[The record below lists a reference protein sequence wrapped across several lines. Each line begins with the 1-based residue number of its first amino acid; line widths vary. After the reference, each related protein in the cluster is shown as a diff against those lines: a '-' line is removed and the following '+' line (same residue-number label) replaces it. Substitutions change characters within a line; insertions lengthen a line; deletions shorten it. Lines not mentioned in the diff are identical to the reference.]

1 VQPGVVQLARV
12 TGNPIVP
19 VSAQIFSKKE
29 LRSWD
34 AFQVPLP
41 LARCEIQVGKG
52 VRVPRDADEAALES
66 ARATVEQR
74 LHDLTID

>member
-1 VQPGVVQLARV
+1 M
-12 TGNPIVP
+12 
-19 VSAQIFSKKE
+19 QIFSKKV

-41 LARCEIQVGKG
+41 LARCEIQVGES
-52 VRVPRDADEAALES
+52 VRVARDADEVALET

-74 LHDLTID
+74 LRDLTID